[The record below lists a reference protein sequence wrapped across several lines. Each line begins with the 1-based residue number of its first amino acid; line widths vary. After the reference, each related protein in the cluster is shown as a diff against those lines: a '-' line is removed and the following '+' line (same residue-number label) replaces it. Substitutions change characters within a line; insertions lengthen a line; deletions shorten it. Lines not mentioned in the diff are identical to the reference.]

1 LPETNA
7 WIGSNDDRIGYRVAE
22 VDQVVLTDIMNGV
35 TFVNDRYVSRYLTT
49 PAKEACQ
56 TLDHRM
62 TYVSDTLI
70 AYDADEVVTLT
81 LEGTDTEANEITCVV
96 NVDPRT
102 MIAELVSIDGDVI
115 VSDDDI
121 EDDNDGDRDD
131 SIADVVDE
139 DPIGDEDVVVNQDND
154 GGIATDDVVN
164 TDPAP
169 LLTTPLPFT
178 SSRGYTI
185 VFPSSNIAFQGLNN
199 DESLGIDGVAGC
211 WTQMNVLHFDSAEYV
226 LDNPAVVMY
235 DCIDVADEIGPLNG
249 YIRRDGAESGKIFF
263 IKVLNEEWRE
273 FAEAI
278 VVE

>member
-1 LPETNA
+1 MPETNA

-22 VDQVVLTDIMNGV
+22 VDQIVLTDIMNGV

-56 TLDHRM
+56 TLDYMM

-70 AYDADEVVTLT
+70 SYDADEVVTLT
-81 LEGTDTEANEITCVV
+81 LEGTDTEANEITCMVD
-96 NVDPRT
+96 VDPRT
-102 MIAELVSIDGDVI
+102 MKAELVSIDGDVI
-115 VSDDDI
+115 VS
-121 EDDNDGDRDD
+121 EDDNDGYSDD
-131 SIADVVDE
+131 SIADVVE
-139 DPIGDEDVVVNQDND
+139 GVTGDENLVVDQDND
-154 GGIATDDVVN
+154 IEVVTDDVVN

-211 WTQMNVLHFDSAEYV
+211 WTQMNVVHFDSAEYV

-235 DCIDVADEIGPLNG
+235 DCIDVDDEIGPLNT
-249 YIRRDGAESGKIFF
+249 YIRRDGTESGKIFF